1 MITSCFQMNILAGGA
16 ARTRMRHDESSRA
29 LILGFKH
36 ADRTEGAAG
45 YGAWLARADRD
56 GSRYDMETL
65 SLFMS
70 RSGVVVSHNVSQ

>member
-1 MITSCFQMNILAGGA
+1 MALQERAC
-16 ARTRMRHDESSRA
+16 SSRA

-36 ADRTEGAAG
+36 ADRTERAAG
-45 YGAWLARADRD
+45 YGAWLARADRN